1 MNDFGQLTL
10 YDFLTM
16 LIIGVLI
23 LAPFCIFS
31 CGLDFINTTVFLI
44 ASYIIGLCYHKIL
57 EWLQSRLRFRNM
69 KCMIRKAFRVT
80 CKEFPHA
87 SGLVKDMDKI
97 KGPYYREYYRLMMK
111 GCLGNIPV
119 LEAHV
124 AFLRNLIPI
133 VIMYIVMSM
142 CDCSGVSGM
151 IDCIFGDG
159 SKCAVGAVL
168 MIILIL
174 LPILWYCT
182 QMKIHKLVWEGGYF
196 ISIIGNTQNQQS
208 QPHAS
213 QSTIAKP

>member
-1 MNDFGQLTL
+1 MDNFSRLTL

-16 LIIGVLI
+16 LLVGFLLLV
-23 LAPFCIFS
+23 PFCETG
-31 CGLDFINTTVFLI
+31 CGESFISGTLLLA
-44 ASYIIGLCYHKIL
+44 ASYIVGLCYHKIL
-57 EWLQSRLRFRNM
+57 ERLQSILGFRNM

-97 KGPYYREYYRLMMK
+97 KEPYYREYYRLMMK

-133 VIMYIVMSM
+133 VIVYIVMSI

-151 IDCIFGDG
+151 IDCIFGTD
-159 SKCAVGAVL
+159 SKCAVGVIL

-174 LPILWYCT
+174 LPILWYCI
-182 QMKIHKLVWEGGYF
+182 QMKIHRLVWEGGYF
-196 ISIIGNTQNQQS
+196 VQSICNTQNHQAQQN
-208 QPHAS
+208 P
-213 QSTIAKP
+213 T

>member
-1 MNDFGQLTL
+1 MNNFGQLSL

-16 LIIGVLI
+16 LLVGFLLLV
-23 LAPFCIFS
+23 PFCETG
-31 CGLDFINTTVFLI
+31 CGESFISGTLLLA
-44 ASYIIGLCYHKIL
+44 ASYIVGLCYHKIL
-57 EWLQSRLRFRNM
+57 ERLQSILGFRNM

-97 KGPYYREYYRLMMK
+97 KEPYYREYYRLMMK

-133 VIMYIVMSM
+133 VIVYIVMSI

-151 IDCIFGDG
+151 IDCIFGTD
-159 SKCAVGAVL
+159 SKCAVGVIL

-174 LPILWYCT
+174 LPILWYYI
-182 QMKIHKLVWEGGYF
+182 QMKIHRLVWEGGYF
-196 ISIIGNTQNQQS
+196 VQSICNTQNHRAQQNPT
-208 QPHAS
+208 QIP
-213 QSTIAKP
+213 

>member
-10 YDFLTM
+10 YDFLAM

-31 CGLDFINTTVFLI
+31 CGFDFINTTVFLI

-57 EWLQSRLRFRNM
+57 EWLQFRLGFRNM
-69 KCMIRKAFRVT
+69 KCMIRKAFGVI
-80 CKEFPHA
+80 CKEFPHVPDL
-87 SGLVKDMDKI
+87 SKDMDKI
-97 KGPYYREYYRLMMK
+97 KGSYYREYYRLMMK

-142 CDCSGVSGM
+142 CDCSAVSGM

-159 SKCAVGAVL
+159 SKCTVGVVL

-182 QMKIHKLVWEGGYF
+182 QMKIHRLVWEGGYF
-196 ISIIGNTQNQQS
+196 ISSISNAQNQQS

>member
-1 MNDFGQLTL
+1 MNNFGQLSL

-16 LIIGVLI
+16 LLVGFLLLV
-23 LAPFCIFS
+23 PFCETG
-31 CGLDFINTTVFLI
+31 CGESFISGTLLLA
-44 ASYIIGLCYHKIL
+44 ASYIVGLCYHKIL
-57 EWLQSRLRFRNM
+57 ERLQSILGFRNM

-97 KGPYYREYYRLMMK
+97 KEPYYREYYRLMMK

-133 VIMYIVMSM
+133 VIVYIVMSI

-151 IDCIFGDG
+151 IDCIFGTD
-159 SKCAVGAVL
+159 SKCAVGVIL

-174 LPILWYCT
+174 LPILWYCI
-182 QMKIHKLVWEGGYF
+182 QMKIHRLVWEGGYF
-196 ISIIGNTQNQQS
+196 VQLICNTQNHQAQQN
-208 QPHAS
+208 P
-213 QSTIAKP
+213 T

>member
-10 YDFLTM
+10 YDFLAM

-111 GCLGNIPV
+111 GCLSNIPV

-124 AFLRNLIPI
+124 ALLRNLIPI

-151 IDCIFGDG
+151 IDCIFGSD
-159 SKCAVGAVL
+159 SKCAVGVVL

-182 QMKIHKLVWEGGYF
+182 QMKIHRLVWEGGYF
-196 ISIIGNTQNQQS
+196 IASISNAQNQQS
-208 QPHAS
+208 QPDAS
-213 QSTIAKP
+213 QSTTAKP

>member
-16 LIIGVLI
+16 MVIGVLI

-44 ASYIIGLCYHKIL
+44 ASYIIGLCYHKIM
-57 EWLQSRLRFRNM
+57 EWLQSRLGFRNM

-80 CKEFPHA
+80 CKEFPQA

-97 KGPYYREYYRLMMK
+97 KEPYHREYYRLMMK

-133 VIMYIVMSM
+133 VIAYIVMSI
-142 CDCSGVSGM
+142 CGCRGVSGM
-151 IDCIFGDG
+151 IDCIFGTG
-159 SKCAVGAVL
+159 SKCAVGVIL

-182 QMKIHKLVWEGGYF
+182 QMKIHRLVWEGGYF
-196 ISIIGNTQNQQS
+196 VQPICNTQNHQAQQNPT
-208 QPHAS
+208 QIP
-213 QSTIAKP
+213 